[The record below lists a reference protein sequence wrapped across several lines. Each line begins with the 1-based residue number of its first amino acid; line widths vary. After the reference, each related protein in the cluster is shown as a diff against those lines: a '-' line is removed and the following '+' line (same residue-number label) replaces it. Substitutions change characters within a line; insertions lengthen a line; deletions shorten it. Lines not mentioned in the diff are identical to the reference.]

1 MTRLRQARR
10 VPSASVRTKPAPRSG
25 AQADCVF
32 SQGAGLASA
41 CAPGAASSVLDA
53 AAFTHRG
60 AGGGAAL
67 RTSAFGEAAV
77 ICCTAIALQMPFCA
91 SLSAQAGCIFVSA
104 ASSLLCV
111 PDAAAGVNDVS
122 AASSRASDAWL
133 RKRFVCL
140 LPQLSAFLCGRARI
154 AVTSACVRMVTPF
167 CAQAWSR
174 APRTSR
180 ASIERGKILPSSRS
194 MRETPSPSMKRQ
206 SARLLCRYRQ
216 VRILFP
222 FLP

>member
-1 MTRLRQARR
+1 M
-10 VPSASVRTKPAPRSG
+10 
-25 AQADCVF
+25 
-32 SQGAGLASA
+32 A
-41 CAPGAASSVLDA
+41 CAPGPASSVSDA
-53 AAFTHRG
+53 AAFAHRG

-67 RTSAFGEAAV
+67 RTSAFGEAAA
-77 ICCTAIALQMPFCA
+77 ICCTAIALQMPFGT
-91 SLSAQAGCIFVSA
+91 SLSVQAGCMFISA

-122 AASSRASDAWL
+122 AASSRASDATASDAWL
-133 RKRFVCL
+133 RKQFVCL
-140 LPQLSAFLCGRARI
+140 LPQLPTLPCGRARM